1 MMSKSIRAPI
11 GQECH
16 STTSFKCQLRLHS
29 YILDRIRVYNIKL
42 KNVIQYSHSMKYMS
56 VEIHP
61 DLCGS
66 MHAYRRS
73 RSTDLRRPLLPWCCG
88 QIDFFYIYSL
98 RNLPHRPLSPVL
110 LMLTW
115 SRFKAAL
122 DFEERHTS
130 HVAYPSHEKTRIS
143 LHVSFQHDIPLLFE
157 IYTQTNAFHGS
168 LLADRVVPFQRVS
181 VPFQSVFSRNSRFGS
196 WIDRCPS

>member
-16 STTSFKCQLRLHS
+16 STTSFKCQLRLHF
-29 YILDRIRVYNIKL
+29 YILDRIRVYNKAKECDPVFPL
-42 KNVIQYSHSMKYMS
+42 Y
-56 VEIHP
+56 EIHVGRDP
-61 DLCGS
+61 PWPLRLNACISPEQIHWPPKTTAS
-66 MHAYRRS
+66 MVLRS
-73 RSTDLRRPLLPWCCG
+73 SRLL
-88 QIDFFYIYSL
+88 FYIYSL

-168 LLADRVVPFQRVS
+168 LLADRAAPFQRVS

-196 WIDRCPS
+196 WIDRCLS